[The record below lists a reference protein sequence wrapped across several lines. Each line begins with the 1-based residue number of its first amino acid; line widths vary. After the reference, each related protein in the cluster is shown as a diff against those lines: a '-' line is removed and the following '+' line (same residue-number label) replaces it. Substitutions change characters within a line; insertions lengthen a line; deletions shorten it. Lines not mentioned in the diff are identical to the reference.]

1 MNKNRRINRLL
12 SRLAVGLML
21 AAMALF
27 TGCPNKITVKPE
39 TFAVTFSAGEH
50 GTLKAKADGVTETD
64 KSPINVEK
72 DKTVTFTAKPAD
84 GYEVEKWTVTGS
96 TFENGSGTVGNTTA
110 KVKITAAVTVK
121 VLFKA
126 KLPAAV
132 AVTEVKLDKSELT
145 LEAGKSEQLTATVLP
160 AKAANKTVTWSS
172 DKPDIASVDKN
183 GTVTAHK
190 VGEAVITVTSEDG
203 GKTAS
208 CKVNVTAKPPTT
220 YKITFSVD
228 GTGGSITA
236 KVGDTEIHTGD
247 TVEQGKTVIFTATP
261 VDANHKVKEWQVDGV
276 VISNTTTSH
285 TLTVTKAINVTVS
298 FKGIAD
304 GHAWYKVEHYQENTD
319 GTYPSTPA
327 GIEENLSGAKGAS
340 LSIGTGIT
348 LKGYSGFE
356 FDKLE
361 PAAPTIAADGSTV
374 VKVLY
379 KRKTINVTF
388 NLDGGNIGG
397 NTGDKVI
404 QGKYGT
410 PLNAP
415 NNPDRAN
422 HVFKGWSPKLTATFP
437 DHDSVHTAQWTAL
450 HTIAFSVDGPGGTL
464 KAMVDGSEIHTGDKV
479 EQDKIVTF
487 TATPNSDYKVKE
499 WKVDDAVVIGNAST
513 TYTHTVTKGV
523 EVKVSFESNSVPP
536 TPPSGDVGSFEDT
549 GDGFIKIS
557 PPAAGITGQ
566 DPTHTLPG
574 TDDYWKGVFIKDRK
588 VKLSPYLMGKT
599 EVPYEL
605 WYEVRT
611 WAEGN
616 GYVFAN
622 KGREGK
628 AGTNG
633 APPTTENKKHPVTVV
648 SWRDCIVWC
657 NAYTHKTN
665 NAESEC
671 VYRKSK
677 TDTTVLKD
685 ATKGSECDAAYADMS
700 KKGFRLPTE
709 AEWEYAARW
718 QGSDSTNAEKY
729 GEVWLTKLNSA
740 SGAKADWNNAD
751 ETKAVA
757 WYGDN
762 SDSKTHPA
770 GEKRKNALGLHDM
783 SGNVWEWCFD
793 RYDNDPRAND
803 AAYTSGGFV
812 VDPQGAASGD
822 GRVVRGG
829 GWDGYAES
837 CVVGGRSFLSPDSSH
852 DFLGFRVAMSKN

>member
-1 MNKNRRINRLL
+1 MDKKGRTNRLL

-50 GTLKAKADGVTETD
+50 GTVGATVDSK
-64 KSPINVEK
+64 PISSGNVVQK
-72 DKTVTFTAKPAD
+72 DKTVVFTAVPEK
-84 GYEVEKWTVTGS
+84 GYEVEKWTVNGTAAANNVS
-96 TFENGSGTVGNTTA
+96 TTYSHKVTA
-110 KVKITAAVTVK
+110 KIEVK
-121 VLFKA
+121 VSFKA
-126 KLPAAV
+126 LPPAAV

-183 GTVTAHK
+183 GMVTAHK

-208 CKVNVTAKPPTT
+208 CTVNVTAKPPTT

-276 VISNTTTSH
+276 VISNTTASH

-348 LKGYSGFE
+348 LKEYSGFE

-410 PLNAP
+410 PLTAP

-464 KAMVDGSEIHTGDKV
+464 KVKVDGIEINSGDKV
-479 EQDKIVTF
+479 EKDKTVTF
-487 TATPNSDYKVKE
+487 SAKAEDGYV
-499 WKVDDAVVIGNAST
+499 VDKWTISGS
-513 TYTHTVTKGV
+513 
-523 EVKVSFESNSVPP
+523 SFESGSGTDGSITAKVKVTANTTVQVTFKPVATPPP

-557 PPAAGITGQ
+557 PPAAGITGK
-566 DPTHTLPG
+566 DPTYTLPG
-574 TDDYWKGVFIKDRK
+574 TGEEYWKGVFRAGRK
-588 VKLSPYLMGKT
+588 VKLSPYKLGKT
-599 EVPYEL
+599 EVPYKL
-605 WYEVRT
+605 WKEVYD
-611 WAEGN
+611 WATQPAN
-616 GYVFAN
+616 GYKFAN
-622 KGREGK
+622 AGVKGKDGS
-628 AGTNG
+628 GT
-633 APPTTENKKHPVTVV
+633 EEEPVTSV

-657 NAYTHKTN
+657 NAYTQKIKG
-665 NAESEC
+665 EGEC
-671 VYRKSK
+671 VYRKK
-677 TDTTVLKD
+677 DDHTVVLKD
-685 ATKGSECDAAYADMS
+685 ATDGDACDNASADMR
-700 KKGFRLPTE
+700 KKGYRLPTE

-718 QGSDSTNAEKY
+718 QGSDNTNADKY
-729 GEVWLTKLNSA
+729 GDVWLTKLNSA
-740 SGAKADWNNAD
+740 NGAKGKWDTI
-751 ETKAVA
+751 ETGEVA
-757 WYGDN
+757 WYRDN
-762 SDSKTHPA
+762 SGYKKHPV
-770 GEKRKNALGLHDM
+770 GEKRSNALGLHDM

-793 RYDNDPRAND
+793 RYDYNPTVNYD
-803 AAYTSGGFV
+803 AYKSGEFV
-812 VDPQGAASGD
+812 SDPQGAASGSYHV
-822 GRVVRGG
+822 RRGG
-829 GWDGYAES
+829 CWFNDAKD
-837 CVVGGRSFLSPDSSH
+837 CVVGIRRDSKPGYRDGS
-852 DFLGFRVAMSKN
+852 LGFRVACRP